1 MTTVRQSR
9 SANRQLSYYHVRGDS
24 VKQNHLTVTVET
36 PDHIELQFQLAGIG
50 KRFLAYLVDRL
61 IQFGLIFALFL
72 VISLVLLAGNKLVAV
87 ADIVYEMRQVLGQ
100 WIIAIAILVYGVV
113 SLGYFILFEYVWSG
127 STPGKRSQH
136 IRVIRTDGAPISF
149 LEAAV
154 RNILRAVDILA
165 DIYPLGL
172 VVMFID
178 SRNRRLGDMAAGTLV
193 VTESV
198 SRLPSAKNS
207 ARFLGDDDQQL
218 RLVAAAMTP
227 GDYQLVRKFLARR
240 EGLDAEYRQELVQEI
255 VDRIFNKST
264 VMVKPSNDLE
274 LFLER
279 VEAAVSRTPEN
290 SLIFF

>member
-1 MTTVRQSR
+1 
-9 SANRQLSYYHVRGDS
+9 

-36 PDHIELQFQLAGIG
+36 SDHIELQFQLAGIG
-50 KRFLAYLVDRL
+50 KRFLAYLIDRL

-72 VISLVLLAGNKLVAV
+72 VISLVLFAGAKLVAV
-87 ADIVYEMRQVLGQ
+87 ADIIYQMRQVLGQ
-100 WIIAIAILVYGVV
+100 WIIAVAILVYGVL

-136 IRVIRTDGAPISF
+136 IRVIRTDGAPISL
-149 LEAAV
+149 LESAV

-198 SRLPSAKNS
+198 SRLPLGKNS
-207 ARFLGDDDQQL
+207 ARSLGVDDQQL
-218 RLVAAAMTP
+218 RMVAATMTS
-227 GDYQLVRKFLARR
+227 GDYQLVRRFLARR
-240 EGLDAEYRQELVQEI
+240 EALDAEYRQQLAQEI
-255 VDRIFNKST
+255 VERIFNKSS

-279 VEAAVSRTPEN
+279 VEADYRER
-290 SLIFF
+290 LRIL

>member
-1 MTTVRQSR
+1 
-9 SANRQLSYYHVRGDS
+9 
-24 VKQNHLTVTVET
+24 VKQHLTFTVET

-72 VISLVLLAGNKLVAV
+72 VISLVLFAGAKLVAI
-87 ADIVYEMRQVLGQ
+87 ADIIHEMRQVLGQ
-100 WIIAIAILVYGVV
+100 WIIAIAILVYGII
-113 SLGYFILFEYVWSG
+113 SLGYFILFEYIWSG
-127 STPGKRSQH
+127 STPGKRSQN
-136 IRVIRTDGAPISF
+136 IRVVRTDGAPISF

-165 DIYPLGL
+165 DVYPLGL

-207 ARFLGDDDQQL
+207 ARSFSNHDQHL
-218 RLVAAAMTP
+218 RLVAAAMTS

-240 EGLDAEYRQELVQEI
+240 EALDAEYRPQLAQKI
-255 VDRIFNKST
+255 VDRIFNKSS

-279 VEAAVSRTPEN
+279 VEAAYRER
-290 SLIFF
+290 LRIF